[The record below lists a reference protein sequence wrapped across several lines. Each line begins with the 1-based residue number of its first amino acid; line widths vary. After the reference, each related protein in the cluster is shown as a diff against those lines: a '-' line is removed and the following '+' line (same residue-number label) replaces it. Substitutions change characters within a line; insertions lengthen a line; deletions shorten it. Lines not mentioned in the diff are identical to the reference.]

1 MFSHDLRHGVV
12 RGAYPERSD
21 APPSWLDDTGA
32 RLARSGR
39 HKLRTLARVWSRVPD
54 RVASHDAELANASQD
69 QLHEVA
75 GALREALRERGF
87 VDELVARSFS
97 LGRNLA
103 ERNLGLRPYD
113 VQLVGGWVLLHG
125 MVAEMETGEGKTLTA
140 TLPACTAALAGL
152 PVHVITV
159 NDYLARRDAE
169 TMRPLYRAL
178 GLTVGVIVSG
188 MDPEARREAYAAD
201 ITYATNKEVVFD
213 YLKDRIA
220 LGAGA
225 SQVKLQLDALG
236 RRRDAGT
243 RLLHRGLH
251 FAIVDEADSVLIDEA
266 RTPLVI
272 SGKGRDAVQEE
283 VFRTAVRLARELE
296 RGVDFE
302 VDEPERSV
310 RLRPPGAE
318 ALIDLGDKAGGIFRG
333 ERRREELVCMALTA
347 LHCFRRD
354 QHYLVNDEKIQIVDE
369 FTGRVMADRSWERGL
384 HQMIEAAE
392 ELPISVRAETL
403 ARISYQRFFQRY
415 LRLSGMTGTAREV
428 AGELQAVYGLSVV
441 SVPVARPL
449 LRRNLGRRVLG
460 GSVEKWRCVEDRV
473 AEVHAEGRPVL
484 VGTRSVADSE
494 LLSERL
500 DARGIPHR
508 VLNARQDQ
516 EEADIVAEAGQEG
529 RVTVATNMA
538 GRGTDICLTEQVAE
552 RGGLH
557 VIATEMHEASRID
570 RQLFGRCGRQGDPG
584 SFESVTSLEDEL
596 FQMHAS
602 PPLRWL
608 ATLAEDPERTRTRRV
623 AMAVG
628 VRLAQ
633 RGAERLHAQMRRD
646 LLHHDQRLDRLLA
659 FSGRFE

>member
-1 MFSHDLRHGVV
+1 
-12 RGAYPERSD
+12 
-21 APPSWLDDTGA
+21 
-32 RLARSGR
+32 
-39 HKLRTLARVWSRVPD
+39 
-54 RVASHDAELANASQD
+54 
-69 QLHEVA
+69 
-75 GALREALRERGF
+75 
-87 VDELVARSFS
+87 
-97 LGRNLA
+97 
-103 ERNLGLRPYD
+103 
-113 VQLVGGWVLLHG
+113 

-169 TMRPLYRAL
+169 TMGPLYRAL

-236 RRRDAGT
+236 RRRDAST

-392 ELPISVRAETL
+392 DLPISVRAETL

-460 GSVEKWRCVEDRV
+460 GSVEKWRCVENRV